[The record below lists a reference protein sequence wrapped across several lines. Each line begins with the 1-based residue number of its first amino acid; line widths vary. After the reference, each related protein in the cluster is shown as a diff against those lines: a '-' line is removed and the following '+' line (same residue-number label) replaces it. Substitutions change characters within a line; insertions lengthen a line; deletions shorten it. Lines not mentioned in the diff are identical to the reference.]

1 MLKLLKNRPGSN
13 YESYNFSSST
23 ICMVLQK
30 FCVQCNKVDIW
41 VSVMFIWTV
50 STPLFPLLWILFL
63 PFANKSIFN
72 PPSIS
77 NLILMSL
84 AADDQLFVNHSLLL
98 CVKYANGGVWHE
110 TDISEGASLNWK
122 FSRKC
127 EISSPCKML
136 IAYYFV
142 EFLYISCNIE
152 VLRASINPYS
162 RKCQKGG
169 NNVSGFAF
177 SCVTLKALLL
187 LDSFPLSSF
196 VGGLDC
202 CKEVIVAHDMNPPIH
217 IYTFDV

>member
-1 MLKLLKNRPGSN
+1 MGVVYGTRR
-13 YESYNFSSST
+13 T
-23 ICMVLQK
+23 
-30 FCVQCNKVDIW
+30 
-41 VSVMFIWTV
+41 
-50 STPLFPLLWILFL
+50 
-63 PFANKSIFN
+63 
-72 PPSIS
+72 
-77 NLILMSL
+77 L
-84 AADDQLFVNHSLLL
+84 AR
-98 CVKYANGGVWHE
+98 
-110 TDISEGASLNWK
+110 GASLNWK

-177 SCVTLKALLL
+177 SCVTLKALFLLL

-217 IYTFDV
+217 IRLMCNRVEIRSLMMIPFEKNQEYEWPLCWTCLHTLHKQPI